1 MHAPTS
7 RKYPKRPLLVAQT
20 LKNEDFFEGVFVKFF
35 KGRDTRLLCLYPLT
49 IFLFLQQQKQNHI
62 YHLNCGIFI
71 YLCMQKYNLI
81 TICTDLMKLKT
92 EQMS

>member
-35 KGRDTRLLCLYPLT
+35 KGEIQDYYVFTL
-49 IFLFLQQQKQNHI
+49 
-62 YHLNCGIFI
+62 
-71 YLCMQKYNLI
+71 
-81 TICTDLMKLKT
+81 
-92 EQMS
+92 